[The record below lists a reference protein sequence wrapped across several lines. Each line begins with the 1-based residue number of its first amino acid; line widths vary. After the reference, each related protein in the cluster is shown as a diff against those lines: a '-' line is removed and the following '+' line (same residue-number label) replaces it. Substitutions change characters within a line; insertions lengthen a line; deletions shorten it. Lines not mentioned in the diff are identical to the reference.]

1 MVLYILLS
9 CSRTQERRSNKYSY
23 RFMFPLHP
31 ALTLTGPHICGPLAI
46 YVKLLIAHA
55 PGMPGTFSPPP
66 WVSDPD
72 MHRDMC
78 VTHVLWCIPES
89 LTRGFLWSRGRGKR
103 SWHSRHM
110 RNLQFYVSGKRP
122 MHSSSSFKTPI
133 LAPCSIRPPHSPP
146 CYQSQKF
153 LNFLPTP
160 THIPHTTQNE
170 FTQKAGNNVFT
181 CHIFHLKCAI
191 DILLSSLACS

>member
-1 MVLYILLS
+1 MVSQAWCYISCFHVQELKSVAQISILIDLRPPFVPHSPLRDHTYVGLLPY
-9 CSRTQERRSNKYSY
+9 T
-23 RFMFPLHP
+23 
-31 ALTLTGPHICGPLAI
+31 
-46 YVKLLIAHA
+46 KLQIAHA

-89 LTRGFLWSRGRGKR
+89 LTRGFLWSRWRGKR

-122 MHSSSSFKTPI
+122 MHSSSPSK
-133 LAPCSIRPPHSPP
+133 LL
-146 CYQSQKF
+146 F
-153 LNFLPTP
+153 L
-160 THIPHTTQNE
+160 
-170 FTQKAGNNVFT
+170 
-181 CHIFHLKCAI
+181 
-191 DILLSSLACS
+191 SLAAYAHLIASHVIKAKSF